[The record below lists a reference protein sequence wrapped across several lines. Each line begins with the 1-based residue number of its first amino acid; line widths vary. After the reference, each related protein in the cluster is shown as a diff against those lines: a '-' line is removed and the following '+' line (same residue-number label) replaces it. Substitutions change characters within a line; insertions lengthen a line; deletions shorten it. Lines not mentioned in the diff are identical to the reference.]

1 MIVSNCFYLDKQQLS
16 LEKKNFLNSNL
27 TVIID
32 HLLLLEN
39 HHIHIVIFRPQMR
52 IFDQIYQHF
61 LCVFLHQQNKI
72 LIAINYN
79 PFEVHIAFEVK
90 VIMCF

>member
-1 MIVSNCFYLDKQQLS
+1 MIVSNCFCLGKQQLS
-16 LEKKNFLNSNL
+16 LEKNFFEYNL

-39 HHIHIVIFRPQMR
+39 HHIHIVIFCPQMR

-61 LCVFLHQQNKI
+61 LHQQNEI

>member
-61 LCVFLHQQNKI
+61 CYVCFNTNKI
-72 LIAINYN
+72 RS
-79 PFEVHIAFEVK
+79 
-90 VIMCF
+90 